1 MYDDIV
7 CKYPLPLPEDTKG
20 YIPNGFQTKDLD
32 NALDC
37 YEHPASDDDIKIS
50 LDEAMKHLWDAYQ
63 IAGSKI

>member
-1 MYDDIV
+1 MEETYKEIN
-7 CKYPLPLPEDTKG
+7 
-20 YIPNGFQTKDLD
+20 NGHHLELADRLSIIMGNVDQY
-32 NALDC
+32 C